1 MTLRTRPSA
10 RYQRVGD
17 GEHSEVFRRPGSRW
31 CIQLFTV
38 DCPEL
43 TVSKVS
49 DEYHYLRQVY
59 AALPELLPTQR
70 LFVPHP
76 AAHIS
81 ETLLVKQWVDVDT
94 TRPLNRTRPTDLP
107 PAGVDDLLQ
116 FIRITR
122 GLLDRAVSEPT
133 LLPDIIDTRF
143 QNLAVNTGGR
153 LRLLD
158 TNRLINT
165 VALRTLP
172 PGQTLDPDRRP
183 IHARLLR
190 RLMYLQAHFAGA
202 TRRNLADDPVYRR
215 YLSPAALHRLFDE
228 STADGE
234 PI

>member
-43 TVSKVS
+43 TIRKVR
-49 DEYHYLRQVY
+49 DEYHYLRQMY
-59 AALPELLPTQR
+59 AALPQLLPAQR
-70 LFVPHP
+70 LFACHP

-81 ETLLVKQWVDVDT
+81 ETVLVKEWVDIDT
-94 TRPLNRTRPTDLP
+94 TRPLNRTRATDLP
-107 PAGVDDLLQ
+107 PACVDDLHQ
-116 FIRITR
+116 FIGVTR
-122 GLLDRAVSEPT
+122 ELLDRAASEPM

-143 QNLAVNTGGR
+143 QNLAVDTGGR

-165 VALRTLP
+165 VALRALP

-190 RLMYLQAHFAGA
+190 RLMYLQAAFAGA
-202 TRRNLADDPVYRR
+202 TRRDLADDPLYRR
-215 YLSPAALHRLFDE
+215 YLSPAVLHRLFDE
-228 STADGE
+228 STAHGE